1 MTDAIKIE
9 DFYSKPTKYQ
19 KIIQAAVQV
28 RDAPFKYLS
37 ANPKVQNAI
46 ISSVLFILYNLYL
59 GYCIVRKKD
68 HGGYEITEFEW
79 CDGLGFLII
88 ITALVYLGLL
98 YFQVLK
104 PYLGP
109 HFENGVSKPLG
120 KLQCIEK
127 CLKITQKSHFIT
139 FICTTH
145 SHIIQLSKQKRIS
158 CQQTTIS
165 FKK

>member
-1 MTDAIKIE
+1 MNDVINIE
-9 DFYSKPTKYQ
+9 DFQSKPTKYQ

-104 PYLGP
+104 PNLGP

-120 KLQCIEK
+120 ELQCIEK
-127 CLKITQKSHFIT
+127 CLKIT
-139 FICTTH
+139 
-145 SHIIQLSKQKRIS
+145 
-158 CQQTTIS
+158 
-165 FKK
+165 

>member
-1 MTDAIKIE
+1 MNDDFKIE
-9 DFYSKPTKYQ
+9 EFQSLQPTKYQ

-37 ANPKVQNAI
+37 ANPKLQNAI

-79 CDGLGFLII
+79 CDGLGFLIV

-109 HFENGVSKPLG
+109 HFEKGVSKPLG
-120 KLQCIEK
+120 KFRKSVWKSIKKSLILL
-127 CLKITQKSHFIT
+127 CLFVSHFLT
-139 FICTTH
+139 WLNFLEP
-145 SHIIQLSKQKRIS
+145 S
-158 CQQTTIS
+158 
-165 FKK
+165 